1 LAVCGARAAA
11 ANADGRVSWP
21 KHMVIGNSG
30 RLLPVEPMQYDLI
43 ELALR
48 EVQGIL
54 RANLPPENLPDAQA
68 VQSLRAIVRTPQ
80 VRVVLKRGHDTAFCF
95 VLRAVNR
102 ILSDHSQPDRTT
114 INRLWDVLDESE
126 FNRALSGQQ
135 NMKRPPTR

>member
-1 LAVCGARAAA
+1 
-11 ANADGRVSWP
+11 
-21 KHMVIGNSG
+21 
-30 RLLPVEPMQYDLI
+30 MQYDRLI
-43 ELALR
+43 ERTLR
-48 EVQGIL
+48 DAQGVL
-54 RANLPPENLPDAQA
+54 RANLPPAKNLPDKQA
-68 VQSLRAIVRTPQ
+68 VESLRAMVRTPQ
-80 VRVVLKRGHDTAFCF
+80 VRVVLERGHDTAFCF

>member
-1 LAVCGARAAA
+1 
-11 ANADGRVSWP
+11 
-21 KHMVIGNSG
+21 
-30 RLLPVEPMQYDLI
+30 MQYDLI
-43 ELALR
+43 ERALR

-54 RANLPPENLPDAQA
+54 RANLPPAKNLPDAQA

-114 INRLWDVLDESE
+114 INRLWDVLDEPE

-135 NMKRPPTR
+135 NMKGPPTR